1 MSRSSSHLGISL
13 FHIFLSESSTSQLI
27 FHLFLLFHVEYIV
40 FYFREFILVPLIPVP
55 HDGDGD
61 SDHRPMF
68 YPTSNPRG
76 GLAYTLASGAMDAPF
91 GPFRQLHDSDLK
103 YLSGIE
109 VAFTEVGAEQPEFD
123 AQLRSQ

>member
-1 MSRSSSHLGISL
+1 
-13 FHIFLSESSTSQLI
+13 
-27 FHLFLLFHVEYIV
+27 
-40 FYFREFILVPLIPVP
+40 
-55 HDGDGD
+55 
-61 SDHRPMF
+61 
-68 YPTSNPRG
+68 
-76 GLAYTLASGAMDAPF
+76 MDAPF